1 MRLWVRR
8 EDTPSVAF
16 LIPRKK
22 PTDEQL
28 VVFHL
33 AIPMGYVDSS
43 PFLCMSTE
51 TIEDMANEA
60 MGDRHHAPPHPLK
73 TFAATQAPDEW
84 GTEPHDGRQ

>member
-1 MRLWVRR
+1 MRLWVLR

-28 VVFHL
+28 VVLYL
-33 AIPMGYVDSS
+33 ALPMGHVDSA

-60 MGDRHHAPPHPLK
+60 MGDRHHAPPHPHK
-73 TFAATQAPDEW
+73 TFAAAQAPDER
-84 GTEPHDGRQ
+84 GTEPHDDRQ